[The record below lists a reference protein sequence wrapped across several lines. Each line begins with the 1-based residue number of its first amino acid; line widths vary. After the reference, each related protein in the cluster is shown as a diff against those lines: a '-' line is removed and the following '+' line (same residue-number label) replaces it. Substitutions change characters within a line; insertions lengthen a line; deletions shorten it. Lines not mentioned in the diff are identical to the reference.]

1 VYMQACLRC
10 VMCERAGS
18 PPRHNLRSNHPGAIT
33 PQEELTV
40 LGRHL
45 SALPIEPTI
54 GKALIYSVLL
64 RCVAMGPHGAWD
76 LG

>member
-1 VYMQACLRC
+1 M
-10 VMCERAGS
+10 
-18 PPRHNLRSNHPGAIT
+18 
-33 PQEELTV
+33 

-64 RCVAMGPHGAWD
+64 RCVAMGHGAWD